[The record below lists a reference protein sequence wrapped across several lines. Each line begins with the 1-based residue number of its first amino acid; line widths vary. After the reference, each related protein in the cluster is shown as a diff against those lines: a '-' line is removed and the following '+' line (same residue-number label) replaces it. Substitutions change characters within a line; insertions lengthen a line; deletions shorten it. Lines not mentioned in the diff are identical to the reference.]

1 MLKLT
6 DLTVRMAGRTLI
18 ENAEISIPE
27 GVKAGL
33 VGANGTGKTTLF
45 KVITGL
51 HGSETG
57 NIHIAKG
64 WRIGQVAQEA
74 PGTEESLLEIVL
86 KADEERTTLLAEAE
100 TATDA
105 TRISDI
111 YMRLADIDA
120 YTAESRAASILA
132 GLGFSERDQHSPAS
146 SFSGGWRMR
155 VALAAVLFSEPD
167 LLLLDEPT
175 NYLDLEGALWL
186 ESYLAKYPGTVLV
199 ISHDRDML
207 NKVVDSIVHLEGRK
221 LTFYRGNYDNFEKQ
235 RAEKRELIEK
245 ARIKIEGQKKHMMAF
260 VDRFG
265 AKASKAKQAQ
275 SKLKAIGKLKLPA
288 QLEQEGTMPFNFP
301 NPEKLSASPM
311 IKLENVDC
319 GYGEDTVILK
329 NIKLNIDADDRI
341 ALLGS
346 NGNGKSTFS
355 KLLVDRLP
363 FVSGNIVK
371 APKIK
376 VAMFAQHQ
384 MDDLHADQTPVD
396 HVRKLMP
403 QAGESQVRSK
413 VAQMGLNH
421 ERMGTVTAKLSGGE
435 KARLLL
441 GLCTF
446 HGPDL
451 LILDEPT
458 NHLDVGAREALVH
471 GLNNFEGAVILV
483 SHDRHLIDATMERL
497 WIVSDG
503 KVGPYDEDLDTYRK
517 KVLKD
522 AKTKRKEHILEVAPD
537 IAEPEVAQ
545 EIAEPVEPPKPKLP
559 KKDREELKKELAPLK
574 AKITE
579 KEKQIQKLNEAIEKL
594 DSSLA
599 TPGLF
604 QNHPEKGEK
613 FSKQRVEA
621 DEMLAKVEE
630 AWLELTTEYDEA
642 MA

>member
-1 MLKLT
+1 MLKIT
-6 DLTVRMAGRTLI
+6 DLTVRMAGRALI
-18 ENAEISIPE
+18 ENADITVPK

-57 NIHIAKG
+57 SISISKD

-74 PGTEESLLEIVL
+74 PGTEESLIEIVL
-86 KADEERTTLLAEAE
+86 KADEERARLLEEAE
-100 TATDA
+100 TATDP

-111 YMRLADIDA
+111 HMRLADIDA
-120 YTAESRAASILA
+120 HTAESRAASILA
-132 GLGFSERDQHSPAS
+132 GLGFSQNDQHSPAS

-155 VALAAVLFSEPD
+155 VALAAVLFAEPD

-186 ESYLAKYPGTVLV
+186 ENYLGKYPGTVLV
-199 ISHDRDML
+199 ISHDRHML
-207 NKVVDSIVHLEGRK
+207 NKVVDSIIHLEGRK
-221 LTFYRGNYDNFEKQ
+221 LTFYRGNYDNFERQ

-245 ARIKIEGQKKHMMAF
+245 AREKMEAQKKHMMVF

-265 AKASKAKQAQ
+265 VKASKAKQAQ
-275 SKLKAIGKLKLPA
+275 SKLKAIAKLKLPA
-288 QLEQEGTMPFNFP
+288 QLEQEGTMPFRFP
-301 NPEKLSASPM
+301 NPERISASPM
-311 IKLENVDC
+311 IKLENVTC
-319 GYGEDTVILK
+319 GYDENTIVL
-329 NIKLNIDADDRI
+329 NHLKLNIDADDRI

-363 FVSGNIVK
+363 LVEGTIVK

-384 MDDLHADQTPVD
+384 MDDLHADQTPVE

-403 QAGESQVRSK
+403 QAGETQVRSK

-471 GLNNFEGAVILV
+471 GLNEFKGAVILV

-497 WIVSDG
+497 WIVAGG
-503 KVGPYDEDLDTYRK
+503 KVGPYDGDLDTYRK
-517 KVLKD
+517 DVLRD
-522 AKTKRKEHILEVAPD
+522 AKNRRKEQASVASV
-537 IAEPEVAQ
+537 AETPP
-545 EIAEPVEPPKPKLP
+545 PVEAPKPKLP
-559 KKDREELKKELAPLK
+559 KKDREERRRELAPLK
-574 AKITE
+574 AKISE
-579 KEKQIQKLNEAIEKL
+579 KEKQIQKLNEAISKL

-604 QNHPEKGEK
+604 ENHPEKGEK
-613 FSKQRVEA
+613 FAKQRVEA
-621 DEMLAKVEE
+621 DKMLADIEE
-630 AWLELTTEYDEA
+630 SWLELSAEYDEA
-642 MA
+642 MSG

>member
-18 ENAEISIPE
+18 ENADIAIPK

-51 HGSETG
+51 HPSETG
-57 NIHIAKG
+57 SITISKD
-64 WRIGQVAQEA
+64 WKIGQVAQEA
-74 PGTEESLLEIVL
+74 PGTQESLLEIVL
-86 KADEERTTLLAEAE
+86 KADEERTALMDEAE
-100 TATDA
+100 TATDP

-111 YMRLADIDA
+111 HMRLADIDA
-120 YTAESRAASILA
+120 YSAESRASSILA
-132 GLGFSERDQHSPAS
+132 GLGFSDRDQNSPAS

-155 VALAAVLFSEPD
+155 VALAAVLFAEPD

-186 ESYLAKYPGTVLV
+186 ENYMAKYPGTVLV

-207 NKVVDSIVHLEGRK
+207 NKVVNSIVHLEGRK
-221 LTFYRGNYDNFEKQ
+221 LTFYRGNYDNFERQ

-245 ARIKIEGQKKHMMAF
+245 AREKMETQKKHMMAF

-301 NPEKLSASPM
+301 NPEKISASPM
-311 IKLENVDC
+311 IKLEEVNC
-319 GYGEDTVILK
+319 GYGEDTVILN

-355 KLLVDRLP
+355 KLLVERLP
-363 FVSGNIVK
+363 FVEGTIVK

-446 HGPDL
+446 YGPDL

-471 GLNNFEGAVILV
+471 GLNNFAGAVILV

-503 KVGPYDEDLDTYRK
+503 KVGPYEDDLDTYRK
-517 KVLKD
+517 KVLRD
-522 AKTKRKEHILEVAPD
+522 AKTRRKEHILEAAPEM
-537 IAEPEVAQ
+537 AEPEMLA
-545 EIAEPVEPPKPKLP
+545 PVEPEKPKLQ
-559 KKDREELKKELAPLK
+559 KKDREARRKELAPLK

-579 KEKQIQKLNEAIEKL
+579 KEKQIQKLNEAIAKL
-594 DSSLA
+594 DASLA

-630 AWLELTTEYDEA
+630 DWLTLTTEYDEA
-642 MA
+642 MAG

>member
-1 MLKLT
+1 MLKFT

-18 ENAEISIPE
+18 ENAEISIPK

-51 HGSETG
+51 HPSDTGSIT
-57 NIHIAKG
+57 ISKD
-64 WRIGQVAQEA
+64 WKMGQVAQEA

-86 KADEERTTLLAEAE
+86 KADEERAALMEEAE
-100 TATDA
+100 TATDP

-111 YMRLADIDA
+111 HMRLADIDA
-120 YTAESRAASILA
+120 YTADSRASSILA

-155 VALAAVLFSEPD
+155 VALAAVLFAEPD

-186 ESYLAKYPGTVLV
+186 ENYMGKYPGTVLV

-245 ARIKIEGQKKHMMAF
+245 AREKMEGQKKHMMAF

-311 IKLENVDC
+311 IKLENVHC
-319 GYGEDTVILK
+319 GYGEETVILK
-329 NIKLNIDADDRI
+329 DIKLNIDADDRI

-363 FVSGNIVK
+363 FVNGTIVK

-446 HGPDL
+446 YGPDL

-503 KVGPYDEDLDTYRK
+503 QVGPYEDDLDTYRK

-522 AKTKRKEHILEVAPD
+522 AKTKRKEHILEV
-537 IAEPEVAQ
+537 EPEVAT
-545 EIAEPVEPPKPKLP
+545 PVVEAPKPKLP

-579 KEKQIQKLNEAIEKL
+579 KEKQIQKLNEAIKKL

-604 QNHPEKGEK
+604 QNDPEKGEK

-621 DEMLAKVEE
+621 DKMLADVEE
-630 AWLELTTEYDEA
+630 AWLELTTQYDEA
-642 MA
+642 MGA

>member
-1 MLKLT
+1 MLKFT

-18 ENAEISIPE
+18 ENADISIPK

-51 HGSETG
+51 HPSDTGSIT
-57 NIHIAKG
+57 ISKD
-64 WRIGQVAQEA
+64 WKMGQVAQEA

-86 KADEERTTLLAEAE
+86 KADTERAALMEEAE
-100 TATDA
+100 TATDPN
-105 TRISDI
+105 RISDI
-111 YMRLADIDA
+111 HMRLADIDA
-120 YTAESRAASILA
+120 YTADSRASSILA

-155 VALAAVLFSEPD
+155 VALAAVLFAEPD

-186 ESYLAKYPGTVLV
+186 ENYMGKYPGTVLV

-245 ARIKIEGQKKHMMAF
+245 AREKMEGQRKHMMAF

-311 IKLENVDC
+311 IKLENVSC
-319 GYGEDTVILK
+319 GYGEDAVILN

-363 FVSGNIVK
+363 FVEGTIVK

-446 HGPDL
+446 DGPDL

-503 KVGPYDEDLDTYRK
+503 QVGPYEEDLDTYRK

-522 AKTKRKEHILEVAPD
+522 AKTKRKEHILE
-537 IAEPEVAQ
+537 AEPE
-545 EIAEPVEPPKPKLP
+545 IAAPVVEAEKPKLP
-559 KKDREELKKELAPLK
+559 KKDRDERRKELAPLK
-574 AKITE
+574 AKISE
-579 KEKQIQKLNEAIEKL
+579 KEKQIQKLNEAIKKL

-613 FSKQRVEA
+613 FSKQRIEA
-621 DEMLAKVEE
+621 DAMLAQVEE
-630 AWLELTTEYDEA
+630 AWLELSADYDAKMSE
-642 MA
+642 

>member
-1 MLKLT
+1 MLKFT

-18 ENAEISIPE
+18 ENADISIPK

-51 HGSETG
+51 HPSDTGSIT
-57 NIHIAKG
+57 ISKD
-64 WRIGQVAQEA
+64 WKMGQVAQEA

-86 KADEERTTLLAEAE
+86 KADTERAALMEEAE
-100 TATDA
+100 TATDPN
-105 TRISDI
+105 RISDI
-111 YMRLADIDA
+111 HMRLADIDA
-120 YTAESRAASILA
+120 YTADSRASSILA

-155 VALAAVLFSEPD
+155 VALAAVLFAEPD

-186 ESYLAKYPGTVLV
+186 ENYMGKYPGTVLV

-245 ARIKIEGQKKHMMAF
+245 AREKMEGQKKHMQAF

-311 IKLENVDC
+311 IKLENVYC
-319 GYGEDTVILK
+319 GYGEDAVILN

-355 KLLVDRLP
+355 KLLVGRLP
-363 FVSGNIVK
+363 YVEGTIVK

-503 KVGPYDEDLDTYRK
+503 KVGPYEDDLDTYRK

-522 AKTKRKEHILEVAPD
+522 AKTKRKEHILEV
-537 IAEPEVAQ
+537 EPE
-545 EIAEPVEPPKPKLP
+545 IAAPVVVSEKPKLP
-559 KKDREELKKELAPLK
+559 KKDRDERRKELAPLK

-579 KEKQIQKLNEAIEKL
+579 KEKQIQKLNEAIKKL

-613 FSKQRVEA
+613 FSKQRIEA
-621 DEMLAKVEE
+621 DAMLAKVEE
-630 AWLELTTEYDEA
+630 AWLELSADYDAKMSE
-642 MA
+642 

>member
-6 DLTVRMAGRTLI
+6 ELTVRMAGRTLI
-18 ENAEISIPE
+18 ENADISIPK

-51 HGSETG
+51 HPSETG
-57 NIHIAKG
+57 SITISKD
-64 WRIGQVAQEA
+64 WKIGQVAQEA

-86 KADEERTTLLAEAE
+86 KADEERADLMNEAE
-100 TATDA
+100 TATDP

-111 YMRLADIDA
+111 HMRLADIDA
-120 YTAESRAASILA
+120 YSAESRASSILA

-155 VALAAVLFSEPD
+155 VALAAVLFAEPD

-186 ESYLAKYPGTVLV
+186 ENYMAKYPGTVLV

-245 ARIKIEGQKKHMMAF
+245 AREKMETQKKHMMAF

-301 NPEKLSASPM
+301 NPEKISASPM
-311 IKLENVDC
+311 IKLEEVSC
-319 GYGEDTVILK
+319 GYGEDTVILN

-355 KLLVDRLP
+355 KLLVERLP
-363 FVSGNIVK
+363 FVEGTIVK

-446 HGPDL
+446 YGPDL

-471 GLNNFEGAVILV
+471 GLNNFAGAVILV

-503 KVGPYDEDLDTYRK
+503 KVGPYEDDLDTYRK

-522 AKTKRKEHILEVAPD
+522 AKTRRKEHILEAAPE
-537 IAEPEVAQ
+537 IAEPETLA
-545 EIAEPVEPPKPKLP
+545 PVEPEKPKLQ
-559 KKDREELKKELAPLK
+559 KKDREAKRKELAPLK
-574 AKITE
+574 ARITE
-579 KEKQIQKLNEAIEKL
+579 KEKQIQKLNEAIAKL

-630 AWLELTTEYDEA
+630 DWLVLTTEYDEG
-642 MA
+642 MSG

>member
-1 MLKLT
+1 MLKFT

-18 ENAEISIPE
+18 ENAEISIPK

-51 HGSETG
+51 HPSDTGSIT
-57 NIHIAKG
+57 ISKD
-64 WRIGQVAQEA
+64 WKMGQVAQEA

-86 KADEERTTLLAEAE
+86 KADEERAALMEEAE
-100 TATDA
+100 TATDP

-111 YMRLADIDA
+111 HMRLADIDA
-120 YTAESRAASILA
+120 YTADSRASSILA

-155 VALAAVLFSEPD
+155 VALAAVLFAEPD

-186 ESYLAKYPGTVLV
+186 ENYMGKYPGTVLV

-245 ARIKIEGQKKHMMAF
+245 AREKMEGQKKHMMAF

-311 IKLENVDC
+311 IKLENVNC
-319 GYGEDTVILK
+319 GYGEETVILK
-329 NIKLNIDADDRI
+329 DIKLNIDADDRI

-363 FVSGNIVK
+363 FVNGTIVK

-446 HGPDL
+446 YGPDL

-503 KVGPYDEDLDTYRK
+503 QVGPYEDDLDTYRK

-522 AKTKRKEHILEVAPD
+522 AKTKRKEHILEV
-537 IAEPEVAQ
+537 EPEVAT
-545 EIAEPVEPPKPKLP
+545 PVVEAPKPKLP

-579 KEKQIQKLNEAIEKL
+579 KEKQIQKLNEAIKKL

-604 QNHPEKGEK
+604 QNAPEKGEK

-621 DEMLAKVEE
+621 DKMLADVEE
-630 AWLELTTEYDEA
+630 AWLELTTQYDEA
-642 MA
+642 MGA

>member
-1 MLKLT
+1 MLKFT

-18 ENAEISIPE
+18 ENADISIPK

-51 HGSETG
+51 HPSDTGSIT
-57 NIHIAKG
+57 ISKD
-64 WRIGQVAQEA
+64 WKMGQVAQEA

-86 KADEERTTLLAEAE
+86 KADTERAALMEEAE
-100 TATDA
+100 TATDPN
-105 TRISDI
+105 RISDI
-111 YMRLADIDA
+111 HMRLADIDA
-120 YTAESRAASILA
+120 YTADSRASSILA

-155 VALAAVLFSEPD
+155 VALAAVLFAEPD

-186 ESYLAKYPGTVLV
+186 ENYMGKYPGTVLV

-245 ARIKIEGQKKHMMAF
+245 AREKMEGQKKHMQAF

-319 GYGEDTVILK
+319 GYGEDAVILN

-355 KLLVDRLP
+355 KLLVGRLP
-363 FVSGNIVK
+363 YVEGTIVK

-503 KVGPYDEDLDTYRK
+503 KVGPYEDDLDTYRK

-522 AKTKRKEHILEVAPD
+522 AKTKRKEHILEV
-537 IAEPEVAQ
+537 EPE
-545 EIAEPVEPPKPKLP
+545 IAAPVVVSEKPKLP
-559 KKDREELKKELAPLK
+559 KKDRDERRKELAPLK

-579 KEKQIQKLNEAIEKL
+579 KEKQIQKLNEAIKKL

-613 FSKQRVEA
+613 FSKQRIEA
-621 DEMLAKVEE
+621 DAMLAKVEE
-630 AWLELTTEYDEA
+630 AWLELSADYDAKMSE
-642 MA
+642 

>member
-1 MLKLT
+1 MLKFT

-18 ENAEISIPE
+18 ENADISIPK

-51 HGSETG
+51 HPSDTGSIT
-57 NIHIAKG
+57 ISKD
-64 WRIGQVAQEA
+64 WKMGQVAQEA

-86 KADEERTTLLAEAE
+86 KADTERAALMEEAE
-100 TATDA
+100 TATDPN
-105 TRISDI
+105 RISDI
-111 YMRLADIDA
+111 HMRLADIDA
-120 YTAESRAASILA
+120 YTADSRASSILA

-155 VALAAVLFSEPD
+155 VALAAVLFAEPD

-186 ESYLAKYPGTVLV
+186 ENYMGKYPGTVLV

-245 ARIKIEGQKKHMMAF
+245 AREKMEGQRKHMMAF

-311 IKLENVDC
+311 IKLENVSC
-319 GYGEDTVILK
+319 GYGEDAVILN

-363 FVSGNIVK
+363 FVEGTIVK

-446 HGPDL
+446 DGPDL

-503 KVGPYDEDLDTYRK
+503 QVGPYEEDLDTYRK

-522 AKTKRKEHILEVAPD
+522 AKTKRKEHILEV
-537 IAEPEVAQ
+537 EL
-545 EIAEPVEPPKPKLP
+545 EIAAPVVEAEKPKLP
-559 KKDREELKKELAPLK
+559 KKDRDERRKELAPLK
-574 AKITE
+574 AKISE
-579 KEKQIQKLNEAIEKL
+579 KEKQIQKLNEAIKKL
-594 DSSLA
+594 DSNLA

-613 FSKQRVEA
+613 FSKQRIEA
-621 DEMLAKVEE
+621 DAMLAQVEE
-630 AWLELTTEYDEA
+630 AWLELSADYDAKMSE
-642 MA
+642 

>member
-1 MLKLT
+1 MLKFT

-18 ENAEISIPE
+18 ENAEVSIPK

-51 HGSETG
+51 HPSDTGSVT
-57 NIHIAKG
+57 IAKG
-64 WRIGQVAQEA
+64 WRMGQVAQEA

-86 KADEERTTLLAEAE
+86 KADEERAALLEEAE
-100 TATDA
+100 TETDP

-155 VALAAVLFSEPD
+155 VALAAVLFAEPD

-186 ESYLAKYPGTVLV
+186 ESYLGKYPGTVLV

-221 LTFYRGNYDNFEKQ
+221 LTFYRGNYDNFERQ
-235 RAEKRELIEK
+235 RAEKRELIAK
-245 ARIKIEGQKKHMMAF
+245 AREKMEGQKKHMQAF

-275 SKLKAIGKLKLPA
+275 SKMKAIGKLKLPA

-301 NPEKLSASPM
+301 NPEKISASPM

-319 GYGEDTVILK
+319 GYNDETVILK
-329 NIKLNIDADDRI
+329 QLKLNIDADDRI

-355 KLLVDRLP
+355 KLLVNRLP
-363 FVSGNIVK
+363 YVEGTIVQS
-371 APKIK
+371 PKIK

-471 GLNNFEGAVILV
+471 GLNNFAGAVILV

-497 WIVSDG
+497 WIVGDG
-503 KVGPYDEDLDTYRK
+503 QVGPYDGDLDSYRGE
-517 KVLKD
+517 VLRA
-522 AKTKRKEHILEVAPD
+522 AKTKRKEHV
-537 IAEPEVAQ
+537 EPEILPEKAAP
-545 EIAEPVEPPKPKLP
+545 IEPPKPQLP
-559 KKDREELKKELAPLK
+559 KKDREQLRKDLAPLK
-574 AKITE
+574 AKISE
-579 KEKQIQKLNEAIEKL
+579 KEKQIQKLNEAISKL

-630 AWLELTTEYDEA
+630 AWLELSAEYDTA
-642 MA
+642 MAE

>member
-1 MLKLT
+1 MLKFI

-18 ENAEISIPE
+18 KNAEISIPK

-51 HGSETG
+51 HPSDTGSIT
-57 NIHIAKG
+57 ISKD
-64 WRIGQVAQEA
+64 WKMGQVAQEA

-86 KADEERTTLLAEAE
+86 KADEERASLMQEAE
-100 TATDA
+100 TATDP

-111 YMRLADIDA
+111 HMRLADIDA
-120 YTAESRAASILA
+120 YTADSRASSILA

-155 VALAAVLFSEPD
+155 VALAAVLFAEPD

-186 ESYLAKYPGTVLV
+186 ENYMGKYPGTVLV

-245 ARIKIEGQKKHMMAF
+245 AREKMEGQKKHMMAF

-319 GYGEDTVILK
+319 GYGEDTIILN

-363 FVSGNIVK
+363 FVEGTIVK

-471 GLNNFEGAVILV
+471 GLNNFAGAVILV

-497 WIVSDG
+497 WIVADG
-503 KVGPYDEDLDTYRK
+503 QVGPYEEDLDTYRK
-517 KVLKD
+517 KVLRD
-522 AKTKRKEHILEVAPD
+522 AKTKRKEHILEIAP
-537 IAEPEVAQ
+537 
-545 EIAEPVEPPKPKLP
+545 EIIEPVVAKPAEPPKQELP
-559 KKDREELKKELAPLK
+559 KKDREERRKELAPLK
-574 AKITE
+574 AKISE
-579 KEKQIQKLNEAIEKL
+579 KEKQIQKLNEAIAKL

-621 DEMLAKVEE
+621 DAMLAKVEE

>member
-1 MLKLT
+1 MLKFT

-18 ENAEISIPE
+18 ENADISIPK

-51 HGSETG
+51 HPSDTGSIT
-57 NIHIAKG
+57 ISKD
-64 WRIGQVAQEA
+64 WKMGQVAQEA

-86 KADEERTTLLAEAE
+86 KADTERAALMEEAE
-100 TATDA
+100 TATDPN
-105 TRISDI
+105 RISDI
-111 YMRLADIDA
+111 HMRLADIDA
-120 YTAESRAASILA
+120 YTADSRASSILA

-155 VALAAVLFSEPD
+155 VALAAVLFAEPD

-186 ESYLAKYPGTVLV
+186 ENYMGKYPGTVLV

-245 ARIKIEGQKKHMMAF
+245 AREKMEGQKKHMQAF

-319 GYGEDTVILK
+319 GYGEDAVILN

-355 KLLVDRLP
+355 KLLVGRLP
-363 FVSGNIVK
+363 YVEGTIVK

-384 MDDLHADQTPVD
+384 MDDLHADQTPID

-503 KVGPYDEDLDTYRK
+503 KVGPYEDDLDTYRK

-522 AKTKRKEHILEVAPD
+522 AKTKRKEHILEV
-537 IAEPEVAQ
+537 EPE
-545 EIAEPVEPPKPKLP
+545 IAAPVVVSEKPKLP
-559 KKDREELKKELAPLK
+559 KKDRDERRKELAPLK

-579 KEKQIQKLNEAIEKL
+579 KEKQIQKLNEAIKKL

-613 FSKQRVEA
+613 FSKQRIEA
-621 DEMLAKVEE
+621 DAMLAKVEE
-630 AWLELTTEYDEA
+630 AWLELSADYDAKMSE
-642 MA
+642 

>member
-1 MLKLT
+1 MLKFT

-18 ENAEISIPE
+18 ENADISIPK

-51 HGSETG
+51 HPSDTGSIT
-57 NIHIAKG
+57 ISKD
-64 WRIGQVAQEA
+64 WKMGQVAQEA

-86 KADEERTTLLAEAE
+86 KADTERAALMEEAE
-100 TATDA
+100 TATDPN
-105 TRISDI
+105 RISDI
-111 YMRLADIDA
+111 HMRLADIDA
-120 YTAESRAASILA
+120 YTADSRASSILA

-155 VALAAVLFSEPD
+155 VALAAVLFAEPD

-186 ESYLAKYPGTVLV
+186 ENYMGKYPGTVLV

-245 ARIKIEGQKKHMMAF
+245 AREKMEGQRKHMMAF

-311 IKLENVDC
+311 IKLENVSC
-319 GYGEDTVILK
+319 GYGEDAVILN

-363 FVSGNIVK
+363 FVEGTIVK

-446 HGPDL
+446 DGPDL

-503 KVGPYDEDLDTYRK
+503 QVGPYEEDLDTYRK

-522 AKTKRKEHILEVAPD
+522 AKTKRKEHILEV
-537 IAEPEVAQ
+537 EPE
-545 EIAEPVEPPKPKLP
+545 IAAPVVEAEKPKLP
-559 KKDREELKKELAPLK
+559 KKDRDERRKELAPLK
-574 AKITE
+574 AKISE
-579 KEKQIQKLNEAIEKL
+579 KEKQIQKLNEAIKKL

-613 FSKQRVEA
+613 FSKQRIEA
-621 DEMLAKVEE
+621 DAMLAQVEE
-630 AWLELTTEYDEA
+630 AWLELSADYDAKMSE
-642 MA
+642 

>member
-1 MLKLT
+1 MRHCVTMLKFT

-18 ENAEISIPE
+18 ENAEITIPK

-51 HGSETG
+51 LPSDTG
-57 NIHIAKG
+57 NISIAKD
-64 WRIGQVAQEA
+64 WKIGQVAQEA
-74 PGTEESLLEIVL
+74 PGTEESLLEIVM
-86 KADEERTTLLAEAE
+86 KADEELTSLMAESE
-100 TATDA
+100 TATDP

-111 YMRLADIDA
+111 HMRLADIDA
-120 YTAESRAASILA
+120 YTAESRASSILA
-132 GLGFSERDQHSPAS
+132 GLGFSDRDQNSPAS

-155 VALAAVLFSEPD
+155 VALAAVLFAEPD

-186 ESYLAKYPGTVLV
+186 ENYMGKYPGTVLV

-207 NKVVDSIVHLEGRK
+207 NTVVDSIVHLEGRK

-245 ARIKIEGQKKHMMAF
+245 AREKIEGQKKHMMAF

-311 IKLENVDC
+311 IKLENVNC
-319 GYGEDTVILK
+319 GYDENTIILN

-355 KLLVDRLP
+355 KLLVERLP
-363 FVSGNIVK
+363 MVEGTIVK

-384 MDDLHADQTPVD
+384 MDDLYADQTPVD

-497 WIVSDG
+497 WIVADG
-503 KVGPYDEDLDTYRK
+503 KVGPYEDDLDTYRK
-517 KVLKD
+517 KVLRD
-522 AKTKRKEHILEVAPD
+522 AKTKRKEHILEV
-537 IAEPEVAQ
+537 EPEI
-545 EIAEPVEPPKPKLP
+545 IAPVVEPPKPKLP
-559 KKDREELKKELAPLK
+559 KKDREEKRKELAPLK
-574 AKITE
+574 AKISE

-599 TPGLF
+599 KPGLF
-604 QNHPEKGEK
+604 ENHPEKGEK
-613 FSKQRVEA
+613 FSKQRMEA
-621 DEMLAKVEE
+621 DKMLSEVEE
-630 AWLELTTEYDEA
+630 SWLELSAEYDAKMNE
-642 MA
+642 

>member
-1 MLKLT
+1 MLKFT

-18 ENAEISIPE
+18 ENADITIPK

-51 HGSETG
+51 HPNDTGSIT
-57 NIHIAKG
+57 ISKD
-64 WRIGQVAQEA
+64 WKMGQVAQEA

-86 KADEERTTLLAEAE
+86 KADSERAALMEEAE
-100 TATDA
+100 TATDPN
-105 TRISDI
+105 RISDI
-111 YMRLADIDA
+111 HMRLADIDA
-120 YTAESRAASILA
+120 YTADSRASSILA

-155 VALAAVLFSEPD
+155 VALAAVLFAEPD

-186 ESYLAKYPGTVLV
+186 ENYMGKYPGTVLV

-245 ARIKIEGQKKHMMAF
+245 AREKMEGQKKHMQAF

-319 GYGEDTVILK
+319 GYGEDAVILN

-355 KLLVDRLP
+355 KLLVGRLP
-363 FVSGNIVK
+363 YVEGTIVK

-503 KVGPYDEDLDTYRK
+503 KVGPYEDDLDTYRK

-522 AKTKRKEHILEVAPD
+522 AKTKRKEHILEV
-537 IAEPEVAQ
+537 EPE
-545 EIAEPVEPPKPKLP
+545 IAAPVVVSEKPKLP
-559 KKDREELKKELAPLK
+559 KKDRDERRKELAPLK

-579 KEKQIQKLNEAIEKL
+579 KEKQIQKLNEAIKKL

-613 FSKQRVEA
+613 FSKQRIEA
-621 DEMLAKVEE
+621 DAMLAKVEE
-630 AWLELTTEYDEA
+630 AWLELSADYDAKMSE
-642 MA
+642 

>member
-1 MLKLT
+1 MLKFT

-18 ENAEISIPE
+18 ENAEISIPK

-51 HGSETG
+51 HPSDTGSIT
-57 NIHIAKG
+57 ISKD
-64 WRIGQVAQEA
+64 WKMGQVAQEA
-74 PGTEESLLEIVL
+74 PGTEETLLEIVL
-86 KADEERTTLLAEAE
+86 KADEERASLMEEAE
-100 TATDA
+100 TATDP

-111 YMRLADIDA
+111 HMRLADIDA
-120 YTAESRAASILA
+120 YTADSRASSILA

-155 VALAAVLFSEPD
+155 VALAAVLFAEPD

-186 ESYLAKYPGTVLV
+186 ENYMGKYPGTVLV

-245 ARIKIEGQKKHMMAF
+245 AREKMEGQKKHMMAF

-311 IKLENVDC
+311 IKLENVNC
-319 GYGEDTVILK
+319 GYGEETVILN

-363 FVSGNIVK
+363 FVNGTIVK

-403 QAGESQVRSK
+403 QAAESQVRSK

-471 GLNNFEGAVILV
+471 GLNNFAGAVILV

-503 KVGPYDEDLDTYRK
+503 QVGPYEEDLDTYRK

-522 AKTKRKEHILEVAPD
+522 AKTKRKEHILEV
-537 IAEPEVAQ
+537 EPEVVA
-545 EIAEPVEPPKPKLP
+545 PVVEAPKPKLP

-579 KEKQIQKLNEAIEKL
+579 KEKQIQKLNEAIKKL

-604 QNHPEKGEK
+604 ENHPEKGEK
-613 FSKQRVEA
+613 FAKQRVEA
-621 DEMLAKVEE
+621 DKMLADVEE
-630 AWLELTTEYDEA
+630 SWLTLSAKYDA
-642 MA
+642 GMNG

>member
-1 MLKLT
+1 MLKIT

-18 ENAEISIPE
+18 ENADITIPK

-51 HGSETG
+51 HASETG
-57 NIHIAKG
+57 SISISKD
-64 WRIGQVAQEA
+64 WKIGQVAQEA
-74 PGTEESLLEIVL
+74 PGTEESLLEIVM
-86 KADEERTTLLAEAE
+86 KADEEMTSLMAEAE
-100 TATDA
+100 TATDP

-111 YMRLADIDA
+111 HMRLADIDA
-120 YTAESRAASILA
+120 YSAESRASTILA
-132 GLGFSERDQHSPAS
+132 GLGFSDRDQNSPAS

-155 VALAAVLFSEPD
+155 VALAAVLFAEPD

-186 ESYLAKYPGTVLV
+186 ENYMGKYPGTVLV

-207 NKVVDSIVHLEGRK
+207 NTVVDSIVHLEGRK
-221 LTFYRGNYDNFEKQ
+221 LTFYRGNYDNFERQ

-245 ARIKIEGQKKHMMAF
+245 ARDKIESQKKHMMAF

-288 QLEQEGTMPFNFP
+288 QLEQEGTKPFNFP
-301 NPEKLSASPM
+301 NPEKISASPM
-311 IKLENVDC
+311 IKLEEVNC
-319 GYGEDTVILK
+319 GYAEDAIILN

-355 KLLVDRLP
+355 KLLVERLP
-363 FVSGNIVK
+363 LVEGNIVK

-384 MDDLHADQTPVD
+384 MDDLHADQTAVD

-403 QAGESQVRSK
+403 QAGEAQVRSK

-421 ERMGTVTAKLSGGE
+421 ERMDTVTAHLSGGE

-446 HGPDL
+446 DGPDL

-471 GLNNFEGAVILV
+471 GLNEFKGAVILV
-483 SHDRHLIDATMERL
+483 SHDRHLIDSTMERL
-497 WIVSDG
+497 WIVSEG
-503 KVGPYDEDLDTYRK
+503 KVGPYDDDLDTYRK
-517 KVLKD
+517 KVLQD
-522 AKTKRKEHILEVAPD
+522 AKAKRKEHIFEAEPD
-537 IAEPEVAQ
+537 IV
-545 EIAEPVEPPKPKLP
+545 IPVKTEKPKAP
-559 KKDREELKKELAPLK
+559 KKDREEKRKELAPLK
-574 AKITE
+574 MKISE
-579 KEKQIQKLNEAIEKL
+579 KEKQIQKLNAAIEKL

-604 QNHPEKGEK
+604 ENYPEKGEK
-613 FSKQRVEA
+613 FAKQRMEA
-621 DEMLAKVEE
+621 DKMLGETEE
-630 AWLELTTEYDEA
+630 AWLKLSAEYEA
-642 MA
+642 AMQS

>member
-1 MLKLT
+1 MLKFT

-18 ENAEISIPE
+18 ENAEITIPK

-51 HGSETG
+51 LPSDTG
-57 NIHIAKG
+57 KISISKD
-64 WRIGQVAQEA
+64 WKIGQVAQEA
-74 PGTEESLLEIVL
+74 PGTEESLLEIVM
-86 KADEERTTLLAEAE
+86 KADEELTALTQEAE
-100 TATDA
+100 TATDP

-111 YMRLADIDA
+111 HMRLADIDA
-120 YTAESRAASILA
+120 YTAESRASSILA
-132 GLGFSERDQHSPAS
+132 GLGFSDRDQNSPAS

-155 VALAAVLFSEPD
+155 VALAAVLFAEPD

-186 ESYLAKYPGTVLV
+186 ENYMGKYPGTVLV

-245 ARIKIEGQKKHMMAF
+245 AREKIEGQKKHMMAF

-301 NPEKLSASPM
+301 NPEKISASPM
-311 IKLENVDC
+311 IKLENVNC
-319 GYGEDTVILK
+319 GYDENTIILN

-363 FVSGNIVK
+363 QVEGTIVK

-497 WIVSDG
+497 WIVADG
-503 KVGPYDEDLDTYRK
+503 KVGPYEDDLDTYRK
-517 KVLKD
+517 KVLRD
-522 AKTKRKEHILEVAPD
+522 AKTKRKEHILE
-537 IAEPEVAQ
+537 AEPEI
-545 EIAEPVEPPKPKLP
+545 IAPVIEPPKPKLP
-559 KKDREELKKELAPLK
+559 KKDREEKRKELAPLK

-579 KEKQIQKLNEAIEKL
+579 KEKQIQKLNEAISKL

-604 QNHPEKGEK
+604 ENHPEKGEK
-613 FSKQRVEA
+613 FSKQRMEA
-621 DEMLAKVEE
+621 DKMLADVEE
-630 AWLELTTEYDEA
+630 SWLELSAEYDA
-642 MA
+642 GMSG

>member
-1 MLKLT
+1 MLKFT

-18 ENAEISIPE
+18 ENAEITIPK

-51 HGSETG
+51 LPSDTG
-57 NIHIAKG
+57 NISISKD
-64 WRIGQVAQEA
+64 WKIGQVAQEA
-74 PGTEESLLEIVL
+74 PGTEESLLEIVM
-86 KADEERTTLLAEAE
+86 KADEELTALTQEAE
-100 TATDA
+100 TATDP

-111 YMRLADIDA
+111 HMRLADIDA
-120 YTAESRAASILA
+120 YTAESRASSILA
-132 GLGFSERDQHSPAS
+132 GLGFSDRDQNSPAS

-155 VALAAVLFSEPD
+155 VALAAVLFAEPD

-186 ESYLAKYPGTVLV
+186 ENYMGKYPGTVLV

-245 ARIKIEGQKKHMMAF
+245 AREKIEGQKKHMMAF

-301 NPEKLSASPM
+301 NPEKISASPM
-311 IKLENVDC
+311 IKLENVNC
-319 GYGEDTVILK
+319 GYDENTIILN

-363 FVSGNIVK
+363 QVEGTIVK

-497 WIVSDG
+497 WIVADG
-503 KVGPYDEDLDTYRK
+503 KVGPYEDDLDTYRK
-517 KVLKD
+517 KVLRD
-522 AKTKRKEHILEVAPD
+522 AKTKRKEHILE
-537 IAEPEVAQ
+537 AEPEI
-545 EIAEPVEPPKPKLP
+545 IAPVIEPPKPKLP
-559 KKDREELKKELAPLK
+559 KKDREEKRKELAPLK

-579 KEKQIQKLNEAIEKL
+579 KEKQIQKLNEAISKL

-604 QNHPEKGEK
+604 ENHPEKGEK
-613 FSKQRVEA
+613 FSKQRMEA
-621 DEMLAKVEE
+621 DKMLADVEE
-630 AWLELTTEYDEA
+630 SWLELSAEYDA
-642 MA
+642 GMSG

>member
-1 MLKLT
+1 MLKFT

-18 ENAEISIPE
+18 ENAEISIPK

-51 HGSETG
+51 HPSDTGSITVS
-57 NIHIAKG
+57 KG

-86 KADEERTTLLAEAE
+86 KADEERASLMAEAE
-100 TATDA
+100 TATDP

-111 YMRLADIDA
+111 HMRLADIDA
-120 YTAESRAASILA
+120 YTADSRASSILA

-155 VALAAVLFSEPD
+155 VALAAVLFAEPD

-186 ESYLAKYPGTVLV
+186 ENYMGKYPGTVLV

-245 ARIKIEGQKKHMMAF
+245 AREKMEGQKKHMQAF

-301 NPEKLSASPM
+301 NPEKISASPM
-311 IKLENVDC
+311 IKLENVNC
-319 GYGEDTVILK
+319 GYGEDTVILN

-363 FVSGNIVK
+363 FVEGTIVK

-413 VAQMGLNH
+413 IAQMGLNH

-471 GLNNFEGAVILV
+471 GLNNFAGAVILV

-497 WIVSDG
+497 WIVADG
-503 KVGPYDEDLDTYRK
+503 QVGPYEDDLDTYRK

-522 AKTKRKEHILEVAPD
+522 AKTKRKEHILEVEPE
-537 IAEPEVAQ
+537 IAEPEVA
-545 EIAEPVEPPKPKLP
+545 APVEPPKPKLP
-559 KKDREELKKELAPLK
+559 KKDREEKRKELAPLK

-579 KEKQIQKLNEAIEKL
+579 KEKQIEKLNEAISKL

-621 DEMLAKVEE
+621 DAMLAKVEE
-630 AWLELTTEYDEA
+630 AWLELTAEYDQA
-642 MA
+642 MT

>member
-1 MLKLT
+1 MLKFT

-18 ENAEISIPE
+18 ENADISIPK

-51 HGSETG
+51 HPSDTGSIT
-57 NIHIAKG
+57 ISKD
-64 WRIGQVAQEA
+64 WKMGQVAQEA

-86 KADEERTTLLAEAE
+86 KADEERAALMEEAE
-100 TATDA
+100 TATDP

-111 YMRLADIDA
+111 HMRLADIDA
-120 YTAESRAASILA
+120 YTADSRASSILA

-155 VALAAVLFSEPD
+155 VALAAVLFAEPD

-186 ESYLAKYPGTVLV
+186 ENYMGKYPGTVLI

-245 ARIKIEGQKKHMMAF
+245 AREKMEGQKKHMMAF

-311 IKLENVDC
+311 IKLENVNC
-319 GYGEDTVILK
+319 GYAEETVIL
-329 NIKLNIDADDRI
+329 NDIKLNIDADDRI

-363 FVSGNIVK
+363 FVEGTIVK

-446 HGPDL
+446 DGPDL

-503 KVGPYDEDLDTYRK
+503 QVGPYEDDLDTYRK

-522 AKTKRKEHILEVAPD
+522 AKTKRKEHILEV
-537 IAEPEVAQ
+537 EPEVAAP
-545 EIAEPVEPPKPKLP
+545 IVEPEKPKLQ
-559 KKDREELKKELAPLK
+559 KKDREERRKELAPLK
-574 AKITE
+574 AKIIE
-579 KEKQIQKLNEAIEKL
+579 KEKQIQKLNEAIKKL

-630 AWLELTTEYDEA
+630 VWLGLSADYDTKMNE
-642 MA
+642 

>member
-1 MLKLT
+1 MLKFT

-18 ENAEISIPE
+18 ENAEVAIPK

-51 HGSETG
+51 HPSDTGSVT
-57 NIHIAKG
+57 IAKG
-64 WRIGQVAQEA
+64 WRMGQVAQEA

-86 KADEERTTLLAEAE
+86 KADEERASLLKEAE
-100 TATDA
+100 TETDP

-155 VALAAVLFSEPD
+155 VALAAVLFAEPD

-186 ESYLAKYPGTVLV
+186 ESYLGRYPGTVLV

-221 LTFYRGNYDNFEKQ
+221 LTFYRGNYDNFERQ
-235 RAEKRELIEK
+235 RAEKRELIDK
-245 ARIKIEGQKKHMMAF
+245 AREKMEGQKKHMQAF

-275 SKLKAIGKLKLPA
+275 SKMKAIGKLKLPA

-319 GYGEDTVILK
+319 GYDDETVILK
-329 NIKLNIDADDRI
+329 QLKLNIDADDRI

-355 KLLVDRLP
+355 KLLVNRLP
-363 FVSGNIVK
+363 YVTGNIVQ

-446 HGPDL
+446 DGPDL

-471 GLNNFEGAVILV
+471 GLNNFAGAVILV

-497 WIVSDG
+497 WIVGDG
-503 KVGPYDEDLDTYRK
+503 QVGPYDGDLDSYRGE
-517 KVLKD
+517 VLRA
-522 AKTKRKEHILEVAPD
+522 AKTKRKEHVLEVMP
-537 IAEPEVAQ
+537 
-545 EIAEPVEPPKPKLP
+545 EIAEPVAEAQKPKLP
-559 KKDREELKKELAPLK
+559 KKDREELKKEFAPLK
-574 AKITE
+574 AKISE
-579 KEKQIQKLNEAIEKL
+579 KEKQIQKLNEAISKL

-604 QNHPEKGEK
+604 QKDPEKGEK

-630 AWLELTTEYDEA
+630 SWLELSAEYDAA
-642 MA
+642 MAG

>member
-1 MLKLT
+1 MLKFT

-18 ENAEISIPE
+18 ENADISIPK

-51 HGSETG
+51 HPSDTGSIT
-57 NIHIAKG
+57 ISKD
-64 WRIGQVAQEA
+64 WKMGQVAQEA

-86 KADEERTTLLAEAE
+86 KADTERAALMEEAE
-100 TATDA
+100 TATDPN
-105 TRISDI
+105 RISDI
-111 YMRLADIDA
+111 HMRLADIDA
-120 YTAESRAASILA
+120 YTADSRASSILA

-155 VALAAVLFSEPD
+155 VALAAVLFAEPD

-186 ESYLAKYPGTVLV
+186 ENYMGKYPGTVLV

-245 ARIKIEGQKKHMMAF
+245 AREKMEGQKKHMQAF

-311 IKLENVDC
+311 IKLENVYC
-319 GYGEDTVILK
+319 GYGEDAVILN

-355 KLLVDRLP
+355 KLLVGRLP
-363 FVSGNIVK
+363 YVEGTIVK

-384 MDDLHADQTPVD
+384 MDDLHADQTPID

-503 KVGPYDEDLDTYRK
+503 KVGPYEDDLDTYRK

-522 AKTKRKEHILEVAPD
+522 AKTKRKEHILEV
-537 IAEPEVAQ
+537 EPE
-545 EIAEPVEPPKPKLP
+545 IAAPVVVSEKPKLP
-559 KKDREELKKELAPLK
+559 KKDRDERRKELAPLK

-579 KEKQIQKLNEAIEKL
+579 KEKQIQKLNEAIKKL

-613 FSKQRVEA
+613 FSKQRIEA
-621 DEMLAKVEE
+621 DAMLAKVEE
-630 AWLELTTEYDEA
+630 AWLELSADYDAKMSE
-642 MA
+642 

>member
-45 KVITGL
+45 KVITGI

-57 NIHIAKG
+57 SINIAKG

-86 KADEERTTLLAEAE
+86 KADEERTNLLAEAE
-100 TATDA
+100 TATDP

-245 ARIKIEGQKKHMMAF
+245 ARVKIEGQKKHMMAF

-301 NPEKLSASPM
+301 NPEKISASPM

-319 GYGEDTVILK
+319 GYGEDTVILN

-371 APKIK
+371 ASKIK

-471 GLNNFEGAVILV
+471 GLNNFAGAVILV

-503 KVGPYDEDLDTYRK
+503 KVGPYDEDLDTYRQ

-522 AKTKRKEHILEVAPD
+522 AKTKRKEHILEA
-537 IAEPEVAQ
+537 APEVV
-545 EIAEPVEPPKPKLP
+545 EVVVEPAKPKLQ
-559 KKDREELKKELAPLK
+559 KKDRDELKKELAPLK

-579 KEKQIQKLNEAIEKL
+579 KEKQIQKLNEAIAKL

-604 QNHPEKGEK
+604 ENHPEKGEK
-613 FSKQRVEA
+613 FSRQRVEA

-630 AWLELTTEYDEA
+630 AWLELSAEYDEA
-642 MA
+642 MGG

>member
-6 DLTVRMAGRTLI
+6 ELTVRMAGRTLI
-18 ENAEISIPE
+18 ENADISIPK

-51 HGSETG
+51 HPSETG
-57 NIHIAKG
+57 SITISKD
-64 WRIGQVAQEA
+64 WKIGQVAQDA

-86 KADEERTTLLAEAE
+86 KADEERADLMNEAE
-100 TATDA
+100 TATDP

-111 YMRLADIDA
+111 HMRLADIDA
-120 YTAESRAASILA
+120 YSAESRASSILA

-155 VALAAVLFSEPD
+155 VALAAVLFAEPD

-186 ESYLAKYPGTVLV
+186 ENYMAKYPGTVLV

-245 ARIKIEGQKKHMMAF
+245 AREKMETQKKHMMAF

-301 NPEKLSASPM
+301 NPEKISASPM
-311 IKLENVDC
+311 IKLEEVSC
-319 GYGEDTVILK
+319 GYGEDTVILN

-355 KLLVDRLP
+355 KLLVERLP
-363 FVSGNIVK
+363 FVEGTIVK

-446 HGPDL
+446 YGPDL

-471 GLNNFEGAVILV
+471 GLNNFAGAVILV

-503 KVGPYDEDLDTYRK
+503 KVGPYEDDLDTYRK

-522 AKTKRKEHILEVAPD
+522 AKTRRKEHILEAAPE
-537 IAEPEVAQ
+537 IAEPETLA
-545 EIAEPVEPPKPKLP
+545 PVEPEKPKLQ
-559 KKDREELKKELAPLK
+559 KKDREAKRKELAPLK
-574 AKITE
+574 ARITE
-579 KEKQIQKLNEAIEKL
+579 KEKQIQKLNEAIAKL

-630 AWLELTTEYDEA
+630 DWLVLTTEYDEG
-642 MA
+642 MSG

>member
-1 MLKLT
+1 
-6 DLTVRMAGRTLI
+6 
-18 ENAEISIPE
+18 
-27 GVKAGL
+27 
-33 VGANGTGKTTLF
+33 
-45 KVITGL
+45 
-51 HGSETG
+51 
-57 NIHIAKG
+57 
-64 WRIGQVAQEA
+64 
-74 PGTEESLLEIVL
+74 
-86 KADEERTTLLAEAE
+86 
-100 TATDA
+100 
-105 TRISDI
+105 
-111 YMRLADIDA
+111 
-120 YTAESRAASILA
+120 
-132 GLGFSERDQHSPAS
+132 
-146 SFSGGWRMR
+146 
-155 VALAAVLFSEPD
+155 
-167 LLLLDEPT
+167 
-175 NYLDLEGALWL
+175 
-186 ESYLAKYPGTVLV
+186 
-199 ISHDRDML
+199 
-207 NKVVDSIVHLEGRK
+207 
-221 LTFYRGNYDNFEKQ
+221 
-235 RAEKRELIEK
+235 
-245 ARIKIEGQKKHMMAF
+245 
-260 VDRFG
+260 
-265 AKASKAKQAQ
+265 
-275 SKLKAIGKLKLPA
+275 
-288 QLEQEGTMPFNFP
+288 
-301 NPEKLSASPM
+301 M
-311 IKLENVDC
+311 IKLENVNC
-319 GYGEDTVILK
+319 GYGEETVILK
-329 NIKLNIDADDRI
+329 DIKLNIDADDRI

-363 FVSGNIVK
+363 FVNGTIVK

-403 QAGESQVRSK
+403 QASESQVRSK

-446 HGPDL
+446 YGPDL

-503 KVGPYDEDLDTYRK
+503 QVGPYEDDLDTYRK

-522 AKTKRKEHILEVAPD
+522 AKTKRKEHILEV
-537 IAEPEVAQ
+537 EPEVA
-545 EIAEPVEPPKPKLP
+545 APVVEAPKPKLP

-579 KEKQIQKLNEAIEKL
+579 KEKQIQKLNEAIKKL

-604 QNHPEKGEK
+604 QNDPEKGEK

-621 DEMLAKVEE
+621 DKMLADVEE
-630 AWLELTTEYDEA
+630 AWLELTTQYDEA
-642 MA
+642 MGA

>member
-1 MLKLT
+1 MLKFT

-18 ENAEISIPE
+18 ENAEISVPK

-51 HGSETG
+51 HPSETG
-57 NIHIAKG
+57 SISVSKD

-74 PGTEESLLEIVL
+74 PGTEESLIEIVL
-86 KADEERTTLLAEAE
+86 KADEERSSLLEEAE
-100 TATDA
+100 TATDP

-111 YMRLADIDA
+111 YIRLADIDA
-120 YTAESRAASILA
+120 HTAESRAASILA
-132 GLGFSERDQHSPAS
+132 GLGFSEIDQHSPAS

-155 VALAAVLFSEPD
+155 VALAAVLFAAPD

-186 ESYLAKYPGTVLV
+186 ENYLGKYPGTVLV

-221 LTFYRGNYDNFEKQ
+221 LTFYRGNYDNFERQ
-235 RAEKRELIEK
+235 RAEKRELIAK
-245 ARIKIEGQKKHMMAF
+245 AREKMEGQKKHMQAF

-288 QLEQEGTMPFNFP
+288 QLEQEGTMPFNFL
-301 NPEKLSASPM
+301 NPERISASPM

-319 GYGEDTVILK
+319 GYAENAVIL
-329 NIKLNIDADDRI
+329 NGIKINIDADDRI

-363 FVSGNIVK
+363 FVEGTIVK

-471 GLNNFEGAVILV
+471 GLNEFKGAVILV

-497 WIVSDG
+497 WIVADG
-503 KVGPYDEDLDTYRK
+503 NVGPYDGDLDTYRK
-517 KVLKD
+517 DVLR
-522 AKTKRKEHILEVAPD
+522 AARTRRKEHV
-537 IAEPEVAQ
+537 AEPEIVL
-545 EIAEPVEPPKPKLP
+545 PVEPPKPKLQ
-559 KKDREELKKELAPLK
+559 KKDREERRKELAPLK

-579 KEKQIQKLNEAIEKL
+579 KEKQIQKLNEAITKL
-594 DSSLA
+594 DTSLA

-604 QNHPEKGEK
+604 ENHPEKGEK
-613 FSKQRVEA
+613 FAKQRVEA
-621 DEMLAKVEE
+621 DKMLADIEE
-630 AWLELTTEYDEA
+630 NWLELSAEYDA
-642 MA
+642 GLNA

>member
-1 MLKLT
+1 MLKFT

-18 ENAEISIPE
+18 ENAEITIPK

-51 HGSETG
+51 LPSDTG
-57 NIHIAKG
+57 NISISKD
-64 WRIGQVAQEA
+64 WKIGQVAQEA
-74 PGTEESLLEIVL
+74 PGTEESLLEIVM
-86 KADEERTTLLAEAE
+86 KADEELTALTQEAE
-100 TATDA
+100 TATDP

-111 YMRLADIDA
+111 HMRLADIDA
-120 YTAESRAASILA
+120 YTAESRASSILA
-132 GLGFSERDQHSPAS
+132 GLGFSDRDQNSPAS

-155 VALAAVLFSEPD
+155 VALAAVLFAEPD

-186 ESYLAKYPGTVLV
+186 ENYMGKYPGTVLV

-245 ARIKIEGQKKHMMAF
+245 AREKIEGQKKHMMAF

-301 NPEKLSASPM
+301 NPEKISASPM
-311 IKLENVDC
+311 IKLENVNC
-319 GYGEDTVILK
+319 GYDENTIILN

-346 NGNGKSTFS
+346 NGNGKS
-355 KLLVDRLP
+355 
-363 FVSGNIVK
+363 IVK

-497 WIVSDG
+497 WIVADG
-503 KVGPYDEDLDTYRK
+503 KVGPYEDDLDTYRK
-517 KVLKD
+517 KVLRD
-522 AKTKRKEHILEVAPD
+522 AKTKRKEHILE
-537 IAEPEVAQ
+537 AEPEI
-545 EIAEPVEPPKPKLP
+545 IAPVIEPPKPKLP
-559 KKDREELKKELAPLK
+559 KKDREEKRKELAPLK

-579 KEKQIQKLNEAIEKL
+579 KEKQIQKLNEAISKL

-604 QNHPEKGEK
+604 ENHPEKGEK
-613 FSKQRVEA
+613 FSKQRMEA
-621 DEMLAKVEE
+621 DKMLADVEE
-630 AWLELTTEYDEA
+630 SWLELSAEYDA
-642 MA
+642 GMSG

>member
-1 MLKLT
+1 MLKFT

-18 ENAEISIPE
+18 ENADISIPK

-51 HGSETG
+51 HPSDTGSIT
-57 NIHIAKG
+57 ISKD
-64 WRIGQVAQEA
+64 WKMGQVAQEA

-86 KADEERTTLLAEAE
+86 KADTERAALMEEAE
-100 TATDA
+100 TATDPN
-105 TRISDI
+105 RISDI
-111 YMRLADIDA
+111 HMRLADIDA
-120 YTAESRAASILA
+120 YTADSRASSILA

-155 VALAAVLFSEPD
+155 VALAAVLFAEPD

-186 ESYLAKYPGTVLV
+186 ENYMGKYPGTVLV

-245 ARIKIEGQKKHMMAF
+245 AREKMEGQRKHMMAF

-311 IKLENVDC
+311 IKLENVNC
-319 GYGEDTVILK
+319 GYGKDAVILN

-363 FVSGNIVK
+363 FVEGTIVK

-446 HGPDL
+446 DGPDL

-503 KVGPYDEDLDTYRK
+503 QVGPYEEDLDTYRK

-522 AKTKRKEHILEVAPD
+522 AKTKRKEHILE
-537 IAEPEVAQ
+537 AEPE
-545 EIAEPVEPPKPKLP
+545 IAAPVVEAEKPKLP
-559 KKDREELKKELAPLK
+559 KKDRDERRKEFAPLK
-574 AKITE
+574 AKISE
-579 KEKQIQKLNEAIEKL
+579 KEKQIQKLNEAIKKL

-613 FSKQRVEA
+613 FSKQRIEA
-621 DEMLAKVEE
+621 DAMLAQVEE
-630 AWLELTTEYDEA
+630 AWLELSADYDAKMSE
-642 MA
+642 

>member
-1 MLKLT
+1 MLKFT

-18 ENAEISIPE
+18 ENAEVSIPK

-51 HGSETG
+51 HPSETG
-57 NIHIAKG
+57 SVSISKG
-64 WRIGQVAQEA
+64 WRLGQVAQEA

-86 KADEERTTLLAEAE
+86 KADEERASLLEEAE
-100 TATDA
+100 TETDP

-186 ESYLAKYPGTVLV
+186 ENYIGKYPGTVLV

-245 ARIKIEGQKKHMMAF
+245 AREKMEGQKKHMQAF

-275 SKLKAIGKLKLPA
+275 SKMKAISKLKLPA

-301 NPEKLSASPM
+301 NPEKISASPM

-319 GYGEDTVILK
+319 GYDENTVIL
-329 NIKLNIDADDRI
+329 NNLKLNIDADDRI

-355 KLLVDRLP
+355 KLLVNRLP
-363 FVSGNIVK
+363 YVNGTIVQS
-371 APKIK
+371 PKIK

-384 MDDLHADQTPVD
+384 MDDLHADQNPID

-403 QAGESQVRSK
+403 HAGESQVRSK

-471 GLNNFEGAVILV
+471 GLNNFAGAVILV

-497 WIVSDG
+497 WIVADG
-503 KVGPYDEDLDTYRK
+503 DVGPYDGDLDSYRK

-522 AKTKRKEHILEVAPD
+522 AKTKRKEHVLEAMP
-537 IAEPEVAQ
+537 
-545 EIAEPVEPPKPKLP
+545 EIAEPVVEPPKPKLP
-559 KKDREELKKELAPLK
+559 KKDRDELRQELAPLK

-579 KEKQIQKLNEAIEKL
+579 KEKQIQKLNEAISKL

-604 QNHPEKGEK
+604 ENHPEKGEK
-613 FSKQRVEA
+613 FAKQRVEA
-621 DEMLAKVEE
+621 DKMLADVEE
-630 AWLELTTEYDEA
+630 SWLVLSAEYDGA
-642 MA
+642 MAG

>member
-1 MLKLT
+1 MLKIT

-18 ENAEISIPE
+18 ENAEIAIPK
-27 GVKAGL
+27 GAKAGL

-51 HGSETG
+51 HPSETG
-57 NIHIAKG
+57 AITISKD
-64 WRIGQVAQEA
+64 WKIGQVAQEA

-86 KADEERTTLLAEAE
+86 KADEERASLMEEAE
-100 TATDA
+100 TATDP

-111 YMRLADIDA
+111 HMRLADIDA
-120 YTAESRAASILA
+120 YTAESRASSILA
-132 GLGFSERDQHSPAS
+132 GLGFSERDQNSPAS

-155 VALAAVLFSEPD
+155 VALAAVLFAEPD

-186 ESYLAKYPGTVLV
+186 ENYMGKYPGTVLV

-207 NKVVDSIVHLEGRK
+207 NTVVDSIVHLEGRK
-221 LTFYRGNYDNFEKQ
+221 LTFYRGNYDNFERQ

-245 ARIKIEGQKKHMMAF
+245 AREKMEGQKKHMQAF

-288 QLEQEGTMPFNFP
+288 QLEQEGTMAFNFP
-301 NPEKLSASPM
+301 NPEKISASPM
-311 IKLENVDC
+311 IKLENVNC
-319 GYGEDTVILK
+319 GYDDQTIILK
-329 NIKLNIDADDRI
+329 DIKLNIDADDRI

-363 FVSGNIVK
+363 KVEGTIVK

-446 HGPDL
+446 DGPDL

-471 GLNNFEGAVILV
+471 GLNNFAGAVILV

-497 WIVSDG
+497 WIVADG
-503 KVGPYDEDLDTYRK
+503 KVGPYDDDLDTYRK
-517 KVLKD
+517 KVLRD
-522 AKTKRKEHILEVAPD
+522 AKTKRKEHILEV
-537 IAEPEVAQ
+537 EPEVV
-545 EIAEPVEPPKPKLP
+545 IVAEEPKPKLP
-559 KKDREELKKELAPLK
+559 KKDREELKQELAPLK
-574 AKITE
+574 ARISE
-579 KEKQIQKLNEAIEKL
+579 KEKQIQKLNEAISKL

-604 QNHPEKGEK
+604 ENHPEKGEK
-613 FSKQRVEA
+613 FSKQRMEA
-621 DEMLAKVEE
+621 DKMLADVEE
-630 AWLELTTEYDEA
+630 SWLELSAEYDA
-642 MA
+642 ALNG

>member
-1 MLKLT
+1 MLKFT

-18 ENAEISIPE
+18 ENAEVSIPK

-51 HGSETG
+51 HPSDTGSVT
-57 NIHIAKG
+57 IAKG
-64 WRIGQVAQEA
+64 WRMGQVAQEA

-86 KADEERTTLLAEAE
+86 KADEERAALLEEAE
-100 TATDA
+100 TETDP

-155 VALAAVLFSEPD
+155 VALAAVLFAEPD

-186 ESYLAKYPGTVLV
+186 ESYLGKYPGTVLV

-221 LTFYRGNYDNFEKQ
+221 LTFYRGNYDNFERQ
-235 RAEKRELIEK
+235 RAEKRELIAK
-245 ARIKIEGQKKHMMAF
+245 AREKMEGQKKHMQAF

-275 SKLKAIGKLKLPA
+275 SKMKAIGKLKLPA

-301 NPEKLSASPM
+301 NPEKISASPM

-319 GYGEDTVILK
+319 GYNDETVILK
-329 NIKLNIDADDRI
+329 QLKLNIDADDRI

-355 KLLVDRLP
+355 KLLVNRLP
-363 FVSGNIVK
+363 YVEGTIVQS
-371 APKIK
+371 PKIK

-471 GLNNFEGAVILV
+471 GLNNFAGAVILV

-497 WIVSDG
+497 WIVGDG
-503 KVGPYDEDLDTYRK
+503 QVGPYDGDLDSYRGE
-517 KVLKD
+517 VLRA
-522 AKTKRKEHILEVAPD
+522 AKTKRKEHIEPEILPEKVAP
-537 IAEPEVAQ
+537 IES
-545 EIAEPVEPPKPKLP
+545 PKPQIP
-559 KKDREELKKELAPLK
+559 KKDREQLRKDLAPLK
-574 AKITE
+574 AKISE
-579 KEKQIQKLNEAIEKL
+579 KEKQIQKLNEAISKL

-630 AWLELTTEYDEA
+630 AWLELSAEYDTA
-642 MA
+642 MAE